1 MTLSN
6 DYYFKCKNAYPTVFN
21 VLKNDDDVFIHL
33 HFFAS
38 IQMALTT
45 PYFYMVR
52 GLTKIAACELMQIM
66 CHLKKNLHKNII

>member
-1 MTLSN
+1 M
-6 DYYFKCKNAYPTVFN
+6 FN

-66 CHLKKNLHKNII
+66 WHLKKIYAKTSFEMLKSFKG